1 VPRRVLRTYASKR
14 SEEQRRQAEF
24 FNGLC
29 RGLELGGYIHMSN
42 DNLEKRILPVCTIHQ
57 DGKYWPFIRLQ
68 GRWLQRLGF
77 AGDSMI
83 EVEYSPGLLLIRL
96 LPRTPRE
103 WSDVPKETMSA
114 KHR

>member
-1 VPRRVLRTYASKR
+1 MLRRVLRTYAGKR

-24 FNGLC
+24 FNGLG

-42 DNLEKRILPVCTIHQ
+42 DNLGKRILPVSTIHQ

-77 AGDSMI
+77 AADSMI

-96 LPRTPRE
+96 LSRTPRE
-103 WSDVPKETMSA
+103 WSDVPKETMFA

>member
-1 VPRRVLRTYASKR
+1 
-14 SEEQRRQAEF
+14 
-24 FNGLC
+24 
-29 RGLELGGYIHMSN
+29 MSN
-42 DNLEKRILPVCTIHQ
+42 DNLGKRILPVSTIHQ

-77 AGDSMI
+77 AADSMI

-96 LPRTPRE
+96 LSRTPRE
-103 WSDVPKETMSA
+103 WSDVPKETMFA